1 METGSEFL
9 PDCVEG
15 ENVLNS
21 NFPVTFG
28 IANLT
33 KLLPDYK
40 ALEKINTSGMFKI
53 TDFQWIVIGFNKKI
67 FGKVLDTPSWDFPQL
82 LAGH

>member
-1 METGSEFL
+1 MSEVTKQIGARAAKMDFLLKKETGSEFL

-33 KLLPDYK
+33 RLLLDYK
-40 ALEKINTSGMFKI
+40 ALEKINTSGIFKI
-53 TDFQWIVIGFNKKI
+53 IDFQWIVIEF
-67 FGKVLDTPSWDFPQL
+67 
-82 LAGH
+82 